1 MIIFVSNLCNW
12 KMMEDLNLYLIS
24 MIIDK
29 YWFDLIWVSTKI
41 EMGVL
46 EGGGGS
52 NDVKNENEGFDL
64 FIKDLGKMWKD
75 NELHNLK

>member
-1 MIIFVSNLCNW
+1 
-12 KMMEDLNLYLIS
+12 MMEDLNLYLIS

-46 EGGGGS
+46 EGGGGGS
-52 NDVKNENEGFDL
+52 NDVKNENDGFDL